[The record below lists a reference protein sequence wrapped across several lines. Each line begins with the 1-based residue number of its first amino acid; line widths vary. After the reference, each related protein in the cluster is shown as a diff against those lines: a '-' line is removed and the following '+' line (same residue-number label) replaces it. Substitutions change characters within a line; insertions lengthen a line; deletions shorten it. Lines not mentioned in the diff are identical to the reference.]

1 MSAAKVVGVTTSFTS
16 EPLVTSLTSA
26 GWDVRSAGFNQ
37 IHGSLLDPRGQLG
50 DEITHLVVL
59 WRIEDVFAASL
70 TAWRAGDAAARSELI
85 DAIDQ
90 LFDLAI
96 NAQLQTGLAVLLGTP
111 PHPVGMGIDPLD
123 PIWSI
128 ALNEVVAHA
137 RARVT
142 TAATEHA
149 AISIVDHGMLVNH
162 FGIEHAHDPR
172 NQALYRQPYASAFNR
187 LLGVEVERSLR
198 SLSEPPPKA
207 IVVDAD
213 NTLWGGV
220 IGEDGIAGVEIG
232 GTFPGVAFENFQ
244 HALRALRSQGILLA
258 ICSKNDPGA
267 VEEVFD
273 CRSEMVL
280 RRDDIAAWRVNWER
294 KSDNIRSIAEQFNIG
309 LDSMVFIDD
318 SHFELAEV
326 ATQLPNV
333 RCLQVPEELEELP
346 AVLAETGWFRSMTVS
361 PEDRERTTMI
371 QTESARRSAAET
383 LTHEDFLASLKLT
396 VRLHRNDPVTL
407 QRVTQLVNKTNQ
419 FNLTTIRRTESEID
433 ALLRSDHYSVY
444 GAAVD
449 DRFGSYGLVGVMIVE
464 WQKGTAE
471 LDTVLLSCRVL
482 KRGVETALLAAV
494 ARDAEHRD
502 ITTLVGRYEPTAK
515 NSQVADFYLEH
526 GFAPVGDSRF
536 EINDLNV
543 LSVPSHII
551 CLDA

>member
-1 MSAAKVVGVTTSFTS
+1 MSAAKVIGVTTSFTS
-16 EPLVTSLTSA
+16 DPLVTSLTSA
-26 GWDVRSAGFNQ
+26 GWVVRGADFNQ

-50 DEITHLVVL
+50 EELTHLVVL
-59 WRIEDVFAASL
+59 WRLEDVFTASL
-70 TAWRAGDAAARSELI
+70 TAWRAGDASARSDLI
-85 DAIDQ
+85 DEIDQ
-90 LFDLAI
+90 LVDLAI

-111 PHPVGMGIDPLD
+111 PHPVGMGIDLLD
-123 PIWSI
+123 PVWSI
-128 ALNEVVAHA
+128 ALSEVVAHA
-137 RARVT
+137 RSRVT
-142 TAATEHA
+142 TAAAEYTS
-149 AISIVDHGMLVNH
+149 ISVVDHGMLVNH
-162 FGIEHAHDPR
+162 FGIERAHDPR
-172 NQALYRQPYASAFNR
+172 NQALYRQPYASTFNR

-220 IGEDGIAGVEIG
+220 IGEDGVAGVEIG
-232 GTFPGVAFENFQ
+232 GNFPGVAFQSFQ
-244 HALRALRSQGILLA
+244 HALRALRAQGVLLA
-258 ICSKNDPGA
+258 VCSKNDPGA

-309 LDSMVFIDD
+309 LDSVIFVDD
-318 SHFELAEV
+318 SQFELAEV
-326 ATQLPNV
+326 ATQLPDV
-333 RCLQVPEELEELP
+333 RTLQVPEELEDLP

-361 PEDRERTTMI
+361 QEDRERTTMI

-396 VRLHRNDPVTL
+396 VRLHRDEQVTL

-419 FNLTTIRRTESEID
+419 FNLTTIRRTEPEID
-433 ALLRSDHYSVY
+433 ALLRSDSHSVY
-444 GAAVD
+444 GATVD
-449 DRFGSYGLVGVMIVE
+449 DRFGSYGLVGVMVVE
-464 WQKGTAE
+464 WRKGSAE

-482 KRGVETALLAAV
+482 KRGIETALLAAV
-494 ARDAEHRD
+494 ARDAERHD

-515 NSQVADFYLEH
+515 NSQVANFYVKH
-526 GFAPVGDSRF
+526 GFTPVGDGRF
-536 EINDLNV
+536 ELDDLSK
-543 LSVPSHII
+543 LSVPEHIT